1 MDTTL
6 SCRLQRY
13 TVSKLVTTSDIY
25 KNIFSALGYA
35 DISGYL
41 TRTEFLVLKVKKKHF
56 VSRVVRKQITNM
68 VFKFSNVIPNS
79 NYSKNKVCSNS

>member
-41 TRTEFLVLKVKKKHF
+41 TRAEFLVLKVKKKTF
-56 VSRVVRKQITNM
+56 RITGGTKANYEYGVQIQ
-68 VFKFSNVIPNS
+68 
-79 NYSKNKVCSNS
+79 